1 LNSKQQILSKISKT
15 LEQRERVNIPS
26 VDLSSPV
33 FKETEGTALA
43 VFENELLRINGEFFL
58 CDNENDLLTK
68 IEKFIKSKSPNSVFC
83 NDSEILKLLDKSQL
97 EYSSDNNSFFKMDI
111 AITSCEYLIARTGSV
126 MVSSKQQAG
135 RRLNVFPP
143 IHIVIAKK
151 SQLVFEI
158 AEAYENIMEKYKNI
172 VPSMI
177 SIITGPSRT
186 ADIEKTLILGAH
198 GPKEFIVFLLK

>member
-1 LNSKQQILSKISKT
+1 MNSKQQILSKISKT

-68 IEKFIKSKSPNSVFC
+68 IEKFIKSKSSNSVFC

>member
-1 LNSKQQILSKISKT
+1 MNSKQQILSKISKT